1 MHGRAHPPDERITVL
16 LAAANTMGGQL
27 IAGALKRCGDKFD
40 IVGSTSSY
48 ADAVQIFEAFK
59 PHVAVISTALEDGPM
74 NGFRVLQRI
83 QTSGVNTAVVMLMDR
98 NERELVV
105 DSFRGGAK
113 GVFCRGSS
121 VRNLSKCIRTVHSG
135 QLWVSNDQ
143 LMFLLDLITRLKP
156 LHLSQSKDMRQL
168 TRREADVV
176 RLVTDGMKNSDIARE
191 LHVAEHTVRNYLYR
205 VFDKL
210 GLSSR
215 VELVLH
221 ALARGESVAPP
232 HSLELHR

>member
-1 MHGRAHPPDERITVL
+1 MHRTSTIRR
-16 LAAANTMGGQL
+16 N
-27 IAGALKRCGDKFD
+27 IAFISGTGF
-40 IVGSTSSY
+40 S
-48 ADAVQIFEAFK
+48 
-59 PHVAVISTALEDGPM
+59 VASRQM
-74 NGFRVLQRI
+74 
-83 QTSGVNTAVVMLMDR
+83 VMLMDR
-98 NERELVV
+98 NERELVI

-121 VRNLSKCIRTVHSG
+121 VRYLSKCIRSVHGG

-143 LMFLLDLITRLKP
+143 LMFLLDLISRLKP
-156 LHLSQSKDMRQL
+156 LHLSQSKDMKQL
-168 TRREADVV
+168 TRREAEVV
-176 RLVTDGMKNSDIARE
+176 RLVTDGLKNSDIARE

-221 ALARGESVAPP
+221 ALACSQSIEPP
-232 HSLELHR
+232 QTLEFHR